1 MAHIVGKIAVTSGA
15 ARDSVS
21 NVTTSDCDVMIRL
34 KKERKVVAGST
45 MFVQLISL
53 ALLLFPCTAFA
64 ERAAHHLQR

>member
-1 MAHIVGKIAVTSGA
+1 MTSGA

-53 ALLLFPCTAFA
+53 ALLLFPCTAFG